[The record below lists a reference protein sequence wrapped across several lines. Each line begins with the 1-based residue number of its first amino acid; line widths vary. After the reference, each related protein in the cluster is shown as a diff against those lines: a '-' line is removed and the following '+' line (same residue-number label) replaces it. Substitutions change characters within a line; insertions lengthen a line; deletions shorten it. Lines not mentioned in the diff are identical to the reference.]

1 MILVLVQNVALLV
14 TLIVVLLMLYRRLK
28 PGSLAYVLAAGV
40 LFGAVAMAGMATP
53 LHFAAGVIYDGRSI
67 VLGLAGLFGGPVTAV
82 VAALM
87 SGAYRLYLGGA
98 GTVVGLL
105 VIGEAAAFGVILHF
119 LRRRDERWVGLIRL
133 WAFGVMIHVVML
145 ALQLALP
152 AGMGWEVLR
161 SVGPPVL
168 ILFPLCLLYTS
179 DAADDLLCVDLG
191 GRRIIKKKKTTKKK

>member
-1 MILVLVQNVALLV
+1 MRSARQGERSGVGQDDPCLGAKRGTVSHSYRGPFDALPAAQTWFPGL
-14 TLIVVLLMLYRRLK
+14 RACGG
-28 PGSLAYVLAAGV
+28 GSLWSGGHGGYGYSRALRG
-40 LFGAVAMAGMATP
+40 
-53 LHFAAGVIYDGRSI
+53 GVIYDGRSI

-152 AGMGWEVLR
+152 AGMGWAVLG

-168 ILFPLCLLYTS
+168 ILFPLGFVLM
-179 DAADDLLCVDLG
+179 
-191 GRRIIKKKKTTKKK
+191 